1 MKKIAKILAVMA
13 VALSFSLSASAQDM
27 AQATEMFNAAHKA
40 YGNGDATAALEG
52 FQKALSAAEALG
64 EEGAALVNDCKNVIP
79 KVYLKLGKDAFNAK
93 DFAKALECLANAEKL
108 ATETAQEEVAAD
120 AKEVVPQVYLANG
133 NALFNEKKYAEAA
146 AEYQKAIDLNGEN
159 GVAWLRLGM
168 CKSNSGDVEG
178 AIAAF
183 NNASEF
189 GQKADADKQFGNLYR
204 KVALAAIK
212 AKNYAG
218 ALENALK
225 ANEYGNTQ
233 ANHYGG
239 MAASILKKYDECISL
254 LEGDNTAEGKYYL
267 ASAYEAKGNKAK
279 ACELYKSIA
288 ADKKYGANATYKV
301 NTLCK

>member
-1 MKKIAKILAVMA
+1 MKKIAKFFAVMA

-27 AQATEMFNAAHKA
+27 AQATEMRNAAIEA
-40 YGNGDATAALEG
+40 FENGDAAAALDG
-52 FQKALSAAEALG
+52 FQKTLAAAEALG
-64 EEGAALVNDCKNVIP
+64 EEGAALATECKNVIP
-79 KVYLKLGKDAFNAK
+79 KVYVKLGKDAINAK
-93 DFAKALECLANAEKL
+93 DFTKAVEFLTTAEKL
-108 ATETAQEEVAAD
+108 ATEAAQEETVAD
-120 AKEVVPQVYLANG
+120 VKEYLPLAYIGVG

-146 AEYQKAIDLNGEN
+146 AEYQKTIDLNGEN

-178 AIAAF
+178 AVAAF
-183 NNASEF
+183 AKASEF
-189 GQKADADKQFGNLYR
+189 GQKAAADKHLGNLYS
-204 KVALAAIK
+204 KAAVAALK

-218 ALENALK
+218 TLENALK
-225 ANEYGNTQ
+225 ANEYGNTK

-288 ADKKYGANATYKV
+288 ADKKFGENATYKI